1 MSRAAG
7 LALGVMVVLVAG
19 LWLLREGPAP
29 TPADADTTGVER
41 HDFLEGL
48 PLDEGGYALLLHEQA
63 TGDGLRV
70 VRDAAALKAAQ
81 GQAYYTDNPGAQLKR
96 TLLSILFLSPPG
108 MPPDGAFVTVLKDK
122 QRVETYRCYRAFCA
136 GTEAFDPP
144 HERDMAGLVEASEPV
159 ELVTERFD
167 HHDAARGRMFK
178 LMQDPEVALIEPAD
192 LPAPGTI
199 VFPQRVRLSLPAIL
213 LETDET
219 GHAARVPLD
228 QDTLEARFAA
238 AFAHVFPETD
248 AYRLNP
254 MRVSE
259 IYPPQPG
266 WPVVG
271 EDVDGYLRD
280 PDGDLRGLDGIMVI
294 EPSLTVDLTE
304 RMVEALQAEDA
315 FAAMPEFAPPEPPF
329 VADRLA
335 EMAEAHLGRPCPDCF
350 RIELPVATVEGIRVD
365 RLDPP
370 SFTLAHYRIA
380 PQ

>member
-1 MSRAAG
+1 M
-7 LALGVMVVLVAG
+7 MVLLVAG
-19 LWLLREGPAP
+19 IWLLREGPAP
-29 TPADADTTGVER
+29 APAAQDTSGVER

-48 PLDEGGYALLLHEQA
+48 PLDDGGYALLLHEQA

-81 GQAYYTDNPGAQLKR
+81 GRAYYTDNPGAQLKR

-122 QRVETYRCYRAFCA
+122 QRGETYRCYRAFCA

-199 VFPQRVRLSLPAIL
+199 VFPQRMRLSLPAIL
-213 LETDET
+213 LETGEG
-219 GHAARVPLD
+219 GHAARVPFD
-228 QDTLEARFAA
+228 QAALEARFAA

-254 MRVSE
+254 MRISE

-271 EDVDGYLRD
+271 EEVDGHLREE
-280 PDGDLRGLDGIMVI
+280 DGTLRGLGGVMVVAS
-294 EPSLTVDLTE
+294 SLSVDVTE
-304 RMVEALQAEDA
+304 GMAERLRAPGA
-315 FAAMPEFAPPEPPF
+315 FDRMPEILPPEPPF
-329 VADRLA
+329 VAARLA

-350 RIELPVATVEGIRVD
+350 KIELPVPTVAGIRVD